1 VTGVTV
7 TNPQTQAPNGGER
20 MSAPTQSPADAA
32 PIPLSWRAAL
42 GVVTPSTNRII
53 EPDFAAFCPPG
64 VTLHVARSWLADD
77 IEIDPSK
84 GDEGFADLVEA
95 IDKGTVDALRD
106 VMTCRPDYIPMGMSI
121 ETFWGGAEG
130 AHKYLKRTED
140 QTGLRASIGSFA
152 ILEGLKRFGAQKI
165 SIVCP
170 YFPIGAEHIARF
182 FTDHGIEVV
191 RSAALECLTPHDM
204 AAVPEARL
212 VEVLR
217 DLDGP
222 DVDAIVQAGG
232 NMSMVRLADAAERW
246 LGKPVIAINTA
257 IMWQTLRNLGIE
269 DRFEGLG
276 SLVREF

>member
-1 VTGVTV
+1 MTIATPGTSDSESV
-7 TNPQTQAPNGGER
+7 
-20 MSAPTQSPADAA
+20 
-32 PIPLSWRAAL
+32 PLSWRAAL

-64 VTLHVARSWLADD
+64 VTLHVARSWLSAD
-77 IEIDPSK
+77 IAIDPSK
-84 GDEGFADLVEA
+84 GDEGFAELVEA
-95 IDKGTVDALRD
+95 IDVGTETALRD

-130 AHKYLKRTED
+130 ADKYLKRSED
-140 QTGLRASIGSFA
+140 QTGLRVSIGSLA
-152 ILEGLKRFGAQKI
+152 ILEGLKRFNVKKI
-165 SIVCP
+165 AFVCP
-170 YFPIGAEHIARF
+170 YFPIGAEHIERF
-182 FTDHGIEVV
+182 FNDHGIQVV
-191 RSAALECLTPHDM
+191 RRRALECLTPHEM
-204 AAVPEARL
+204 ASVPEARL
-212 VEVLR
+212 AEVLR
-217 DLDGP
+217 ELDGP
-222 DVDAIVQAGG
+222 DVDALVQAGG